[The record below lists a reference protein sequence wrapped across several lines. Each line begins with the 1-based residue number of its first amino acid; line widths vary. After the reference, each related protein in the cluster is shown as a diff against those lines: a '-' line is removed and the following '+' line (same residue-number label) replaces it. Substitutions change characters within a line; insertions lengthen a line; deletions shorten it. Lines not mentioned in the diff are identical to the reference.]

1 MGARRPFGSREGAK
15 EKEGAKDLGSRG
27 GAEGAE
33 EKKKEMVGFD
43 RLSPNG
49 VGRMKGLSVQLL
61 SLFPFGLLDRPPG
74 RPGLTVV
81 CRGHS
86 TPVQRRSPPFFPSR
100 LPSPSRLCVKQ
111 AEAQSD
117 PPSGSE
123 KRTPWA
129 KGRSRP

>member
-49 VGRMKGLSVQLL
+49 VGRIRGLSVQLL
-61 SLFPFGLLDRPPG
+61 THIPIGLSSSKPPLFSFAPSFFFAPL
-74 RPGLTVV
+74 
-81 CRGHS
+81 RG
-86 TPVQRRSPPFFPSR
+86 T
-100 LPSPSRLCVKQ
+100 
-111 AEAQSD
+111 
-117 PPSGSE
+117 G
-123 KRTPWA
+123 
-129 KGRSRP
+129 